1 MSALLDSSRTQLES
15 LQKEYESYRKK
26 TRLATVKLQQE
37 LETERQQDRTDQ
49 LKSRVT
55 ELEAAQETLTREK
68 AESESKLQL
77 TRQELEARTTAA
89 TQLEREVAERQETIT
104 SLKEEQARLQ
114 KAMEEASH
122 EAKRRVREMEVK
134 LSAMEASQVE
144 KSAEPVAVSF
154 EAPASEAVAVVAPCD
169 YSVEDVLSER
179 QSDVAK
185 LDQTS
190 ESVQP
195 DHSESDQS
203 DHTKSDQLDRSTD
216 STQPDH
222 STQPTNASQDEA
234 RINSPIGTNA
244 LLKALQSDM
253 EPVAPVNLPYKEI
266 EDMRSEIVSLRAR
279 LVSTEK
285 YTLTRIH
292 SDVGTSPFSNW
303 RMTRRTNT
311 WKSWREI

>member
-68 AESESKLQL
+68 AESENKLQL

-122 EAKRRVREMEVK
+122 EAKRRVREMEAK

-144 KSAEPVAVSF
+144 KSAEPVAVSV

-216 STQPDH
+216 

-292 SDVGTSPFSNW
+292 SAVGTSPFSSW

>member
-68 AESESKLQL
+68 AESENKLQL

-122 EAKRRVREMEVK
+122 EAKRRVREMEAK

-292 SDVGTSPFSNW
+292 SAVGTSPFSSW

>member
-1 MSALLDSSRTQLES
+1 MY
-15 LQKEYESYRKK
+15 K
-26 TRLATVKLQQE
+26 
-37 LETERQQDRTDQ
+37 RQ
-49 LKSRVT
+49 
-55 ELEAAQETLTREK
+55 
-68 AESESKLQL
+68 
-77 TRQELEARTTAA
+77 
-89 TQLEREVAERQETIT
+89 
-104 SLKEEQARLQ
+104 
-114 KAMEEASH
+114 
-122 EAKRRVREMEVK
+122 
-134 LSAMEASQVE
+134 
-144 KSAEPVAVSF
+144 
-154 EAPASEAVAVVAPCD
+154 
-169 YSVEDVLSER
+169 
-179 QSDVAK
+179 
-185 LDQTS
+185 
-190 ESVQP
+190 
-195 DHSESDQS
+195 DQS

-216 STQPDH
+216 

-292 SDVGTSPFSNW
+292 SAVGTSPFSSW